1 MKVKSM
7 TERSLR
13 LLLFCSVIAMPLLAQ
28 EGHPAKGTWVGYW
41 GPAGSQQNRLV
52 IVIDHDGVKL
62 TGTVNPG
69 PDAFPLTMARLDITP
84 GAPPEKAGDPVGEP
98 SFKLHLE
105 AETKD
110 ARGNPIKIVA
120 DGAMQNVGLPNRTI
134 AGSWT
139 ETSGGRTVQ
148 SDFRLRRQ

>member
-1 MKVKSM
+1 MRVKNLTASH
-7 TERSLR
+7 LCC
-13 LLLFCSVIAMPLLAQ
+13 LLFCAVIVAPVLAQ
-28 EGHPAKGTWVGYW
+28 EGHPAKGTWVGYR

-52 IVIDHDGVKL
+52 IVIDHDGVNL

-69 PDAFPLTMARLDITP
+69 PNAFPLKVARLDITP
-84 GAPPEKAGDPVGEP
+84 GKPPAKTGDPVGEP
-98 SFKLHLE
+98 TFKLHLE

-110 ARGNPIKIVA
+110 ARGNAINIVA
-120 DGAMQNVGLPNRTI
+120 DGEMQNVGLPNRTI
-134 AGSWT
+134 AGSWI